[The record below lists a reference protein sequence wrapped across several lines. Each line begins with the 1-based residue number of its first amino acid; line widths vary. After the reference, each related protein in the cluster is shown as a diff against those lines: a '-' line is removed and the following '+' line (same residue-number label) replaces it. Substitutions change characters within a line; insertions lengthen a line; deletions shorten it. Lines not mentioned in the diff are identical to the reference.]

1 MQSNFNESCLTSLAS
16 LFAATVRGPMPYPDG
31 LDGSRD
37 ASWYRAEAVRLREWG
52 NRTIRDRELRDS
64 YFSLA
69 REYEG
74 LADILDGK
82 DARSRWF

>member
-1 MQSNFNESCLTSLAS
+1 MT
-16 LFAATVRGPMPYPDG
+16 YPEG

-37 ASWYRAEAVRLREWG
+37 ALWYRAEAVRLREWG
-52 NRTIRDRELRDS
+52 NRTIHDRDLRNS

-82 DARSRWF
+82 GTRKRPI